1 MIRGKYVVDNII
13 GTNVLLQQT
22 VSSNTGGTDYINCCI
37 RAVVKVLSSTCGFL
51 LKSEYP
57 QWKRSADQCF

>member
-22 VSSNTGGTDYINCCI
+22 L
-37 RAVVKVLSSTCGFL
+37 VKHRWNRLH
-51 LKSEYP
+51 
-57 QWKRSADQCF
+57 